1 MIKKV
6 SHSID
11 SEVLKA
17 FNKKAKENAINMS
30 KWVEMKMKEFIE
42 ENKST

>member
-11 SEVLKA
+11 IDVLKA
-17 FNKKAKENAINMS
+17 FNKKAKENSINKS
-30 KWVEMKMKEFIE
+30 KWI
-42 ENKST
+42 ENKMIEYLKEDNK

>member
-11 SEVLKA
+11 EKVLA
-17 FNKKAKENAINMS
+17 EFNKKAKENAINMS

-42 ENKST
+42 EVKK